1 MSASTRA
8 RIRIGCSIPG
18 YSGYDSTRSKVVSA
32 RTRSTSN
39 SGTNATMS
47 PAALCGEDDGPLRRE
62 EAEGRE
68 VLDVVLIEED
78 VAREACAPHLL
89 EQPLATRLQLFRRDA
104 VTQLHALNHLS
115 STGDRWPIMHC

>member
-1 MSASTRA
+1 MLDPG
-8 RIRIGCSIPG
+8 ILGIGLDSLEGRLGAHALDLEFGHERHHVPG
-18 YSGYDSTRSKVVSA
+18 G
-32 RTRSTSN
+32 
-39 SGTNATMS
+39 
-47 PAALCGEDDGPLRRE
+47 ALREDDGSLRRE